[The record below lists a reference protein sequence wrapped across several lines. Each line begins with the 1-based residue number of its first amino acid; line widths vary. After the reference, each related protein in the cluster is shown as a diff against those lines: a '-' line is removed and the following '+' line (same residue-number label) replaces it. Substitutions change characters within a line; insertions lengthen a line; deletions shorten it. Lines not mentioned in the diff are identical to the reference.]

1 MLSALFISFLMAN
14 RLLSSSRFIKKQG
27 LDRTFLECDEHM
39 WRLGNRSLPPE
50 IDIDG
55 GSDWIA
61 LNRKFCHF
69 LVMSKDPLVATL
81 RNMYGYSLLPAEV
94 TRKLETF
101 FALNC
106 II

>member
-1 MLSALFISFLMAN
+1 MLCTERKKLVNILSHCLFF
-14 RLLSSSRFIKKQG
+14 SRFIKKQG

-39 WRLGNRSLPPE
+39 WRLGDRQLPPQ

-69 LVMSKDPLVATL
+69 LVVSKDPLVVSL
-81 RNMYGYSLLPAEV
+81 RYMYGYSLLPAEV
-94 TRKLETF
+94 K
-101 FALNC
+101 
-106 II
+106 